1 MAVATIAG
9 LQASAIVAGEGE
21 GSHREKMM
29 QAILTEDELR
39 SSPDRLGRD
48 FSRWI

>member
-1 MAVATIAG
+1 MAVSTIVG
-9 LQASAIVAGEGE
+9 LQASAVVAGEA
-21 GSHREKMM
+21 SHREKMI

-48 FSRWI
+48 LSRWI